1 MFATAAD
8 PFHVSPPIPVLVVLL
23 LTVGA
28 ASAMFIVLVWRA
40 TSHRRWV
47 ALAEWA
53 RERGFRFD
61 PRPMRA
67 PAPPLDAIRGVKP
80 RARICLTDRRTLLAE
95 IQTEGPAAAPAP
107 ESTPTPR
114 EATTPTGDP
123 PLSPPPPPT
132 THNWHVLIRPIEA
145 DWLPTGARPAQARA
159 SLLDLFSLASF
170 PLLGNSERFVI
181 YGADSAAARA
191 LAGSSA
197 RALLP
202 PDIGLLLHGRHLLLD
217 FSARPFDAIEFDRM
231 IALADQIV
239 AHLPPPG

>member
-1 MFATAAD
+1 MSAAD
-8 PFHVSPPIPVLVVLL
+8 PFRVSPPLPVLIVLL

-47 ALAEWA
+47 ALSEWA

-61 PRPMRA
+61 PRPLRA
-67 PAPPLDAIRGVKP
+67 PIPPLDAIRGTGL

-95 IQTEGPAAAPAP
+95 IQTESSAPAV
-107 ESTPTPR
+107 ESGEPIPTNGPS
-114 EATTPTGDP
+114 T
-123 PLSPPPPPT
+123 SPAVPPT
-132 THNWHVLIRPIEA
+132 TRSWHVLIRPIEA
-145 DWLPTGARPAQARA
+145 DWRPTGARPAQARA

-170 PLLGNSERFVI
+170 PLLGASERFVI

-202 PDIGLLLHGRHLLLD
+202 PDIGLLLHGRQLLLD

>member
-1 MFATAAD
+1 MSAAD
-8 PFHVSPPIPVLVVLL
+8 PSHVAAPIPVLIVLV

-28 ASAMFIVLVWRA
+28 ASAMFILLVWRA

-47 ALAEWA
+47 ALSEWA

-61 PRPMRA
+61 PRPLRA
-67 PAPPLDAIRGVKP
+67 PVPPLDAIRGTEP

-95 IQTEGPAAAPAP
+95 IQTEAAAPADTR
-107 ESTPTPR
+107 S
-114 EATTPTGDP
+114 
-123 PLSPPPPPT
+123 
-132 THNWHVLIRPIEA
+132 WHVLIRPIEA
-145 DWLPTGARPAQARA
+145 DWRPTGARPAQAEA

-170 PLLGNSERFVI
+170 PLLGASERFVI

-202 PDIGLLLHGRHLLLD
+202 PDVGLLLHGRQLLLD

-231 IALADQIV
+231 IALADQI
-239 AHLPPPG
+239 

>member
-1 MFATAAD
+1 MSAAD

-61 PRPMRA
+61 PKPLRA
-67 PAPPLDAIRGVKP
+67 PAPPLDAIRGTGP

-95 IQTEGPAAAPAP
+95 IQTESPAPTTAPPEGTPPDEPATAAPP
-107 ESTPTPR
+107 PSTTR
-114 EATTPTGDP
+114 
-123 PLSPPPPPT
+123 S
-132 THNWHVLIRPIEA
+132 WHVLIRPIEA
-145 DWLPTGARPAQARA
+145 DWRPTGARPASAPA

-170 PLLGNSERFVI
+170 PLLGATERFVI

-202 PDIGLLLHGRHLLLD
+202 PDVGLLLHGRQLLLD

>member
-1 MFATAAD
+1 MAAAD
-8 PFHVSPPIPVLVVLL
+8 PSHVSPPITVLVVLL

-61 PRPMRA
+61 PRPLRA
-67 PAPPLDAIRGVKP
+67 PVPPLDAIRGTEP

-95 IQTEGPAAAPAP
+95 IQTETAAPVTTTSETAPTNGPAPSTAAPA
-107 ESTPTPR
+107 
-114 EATTPTGDP
+114 TTR
-123 PLSPPPPPT
+123 S
-132 THNWHVLIRPIEA
+132 WHVLIRPIEA
-145 DWLPTGARPAQARA
+145 DWLPTGARPAQALA

-170 PLLGNSERFVI
+170 PLLGASERFVI

-202 PDIGLLLHGRHLLLD
+202 PDIGLLLHGRQLLLD